1 VAYNFFILWNKGIS
15 LLVAELRGGG
25 TISSVC
31 FHDLVSISNLLLAWK
46 RFSRGKR
53 KNPEVAKFELHLEHY
68 LFGLHKALVEKTYT
82 HDPYV
87 KFVVHD
93 PKRRNIHKA
102 SVRDRVLH
110 QSLFQKLYPVFD
122 RHFIYDSYSSRE
134 SKGTHV
140 GVERLERACRKET
153 HNWQMPAYALKCD
166 IRKFFDSIDKD
177 ILKELLFQKIDDP
190 EVRLMIG
197 KNLNSFQKSIGKG
210 LPLGNV
216 TSQLFAN
223 VYMNEFDQYVK
234 HVLKAKHY
242 FRYCDDF
249 VIVSKDRNWLV
260 EIFPQMTHFLK
271 ERLLLDIHPQ
281 KVQLRKI
288 STGIDFL
295 GYVVRPHVKT
305 VRNSTRRRIVRKVGL
320 ARKAVLGGEMSRDT
334 YNAIVESYKGVVSHA
349 REGKLRGFL
358 EKGIF

>member
-1 VAYNFFILWNKGIS
+1 M
-15 LLVAELRGGG
+15 
-25 TISSVC
+25 
-31 FHDLVSISNLLLAWK
+31 VSISNLLLAWK

-68 LFGLHKALVEKTYT
+68 LFGLHKALIEKTYT

-87 KFVVHD
+87 EFVVHD

-110 QSLFQKLYPVFD
+110 QALFQKLYPVFD
-122 RHFIYDSYSSRE
+122 KHFIHDSYSSRE
-134 SKGTHV
+134 GKGTHV
-140 GVERLERACRKET
+140 GVERLEQVCRKET
-153 HNWQMPAYALKCD
+153 QNWRAPAYALKCD
-166 IRKFFDSIDKD
+166 IQKFFDSIDKD
-177 ILKELLFQKIDDP
+177 ILKQLLFEKIDDP
-190 EVRLMIG
+190 DVRLMIEG
-197 KNLNSFQKSIGKG
+197 NLNSFQKNPGKG

-223 VYMNEFDQYVK
+223 IYMNEFDQYVK
-234 HVLKAKHY
+234 HKLKAKYY

-260 EIFPQMTHFLK
+260 EILPQMTHLLK
-271 ERLLLDIHPQ
+271 ERLLLDVHPH
-281 KVQLRKI
+281 KVHLRKI

-295 GYVVRPHVKT
+295 GYVIRPHMKT

-320 ARKAVLGGEMSRDT
+320 ARKAVLGGEMSHEE
-334 YNAIVESYKGVVSHA
+334 YNAVLESYKGVMSHA
-349 REGKLRGFL
+349 REGKLYQYLGRL
-358 EKGIF
+358 I